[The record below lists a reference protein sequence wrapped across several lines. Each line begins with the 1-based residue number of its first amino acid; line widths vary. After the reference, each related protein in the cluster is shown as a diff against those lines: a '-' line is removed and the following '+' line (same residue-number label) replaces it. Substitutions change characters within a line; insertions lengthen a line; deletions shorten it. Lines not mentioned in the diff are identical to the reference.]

1 MVDELERLKAELQTE
16 RSWREEL
23 QFLTIDQAV
32 EIGKLRAALTEM
44 LESFTEPEDD
54 NDILRRARD
63 ALGRTYM
70 VVGGRGGPR
79 PEVVCGRGKIG
90 ALCPGPPQRPKYKRL
105 TK

>member
-63 ALGRTYM
+63 ALGRT
-70 VVGGRGGPR
+70 
-79 PEVVCGRGKIG
+79 
-90 ALCPGPPQRPKYKRL
+90 
-105 TK
+105 